1 MSAPISHKSAQQI
14 DAEAALWAARMDR
27 GPLEPEQEKQFRTW
41 LGEDR
46 RCMGAYGRMRAIA
59 LTTERARA
67 LGPDFDPAAFE
78 APAPLFTLPR
88 RRMLQLGGAI
98 AATVL
103 VGVAGTWQVL
113 SHRGRFATGKG
124 ETKVVALKD
133 GSVVTLNTASEIRVS
148 YTETMRSVE
157 LVQGEALFDV
167 AKNKTRPFVV
177 SAGDTNVRAVGT
189 SFTVRRLE
197 ATPIQVLVREG
208 VVEVSRP
215 ATGSA
220 PVRVAANSMAE
231 APQDDS
237 IAAIAAKPVPP
248 AQLHRQMAWQT
259 GQLAFEGETLAQAV
273 TEFARYSDTK
283 IIIEDP
289 ALAREEI
296 AGLFKATDPVGF
308 AQTIAISLNARARIT
323 EGEVRLT
330 R

>member
-1 MSAPISHKSAQQI
+1 MTLTQKSAQQI
-14 DAEAALWAARMDR
+14 DTEAAEWAARMDR
-27 GPLEPEQEKQFRTW
+27 GALGAEQEKQFLAW
-41 LGEDR
+41 LGADR

-78 APAPLFTLPR
+78 PKQSFSR
-88 RRMLQLGGAI
+88 RGLLQWGGAI
-98 AATVL
+98 AACAL
-103 VGVAGTWQVL
+103 VGVGGTWEVL
-113 SHRGRFATGKG
+113 RHRGRFITGKG

-133 GSVVTLNTASEIRVS
+133 GSVVTLNTASEIQVN
-148 YTETMRSVE
+148 YNEAMRSVE
-157 LVQGEALFDV
+157 LIQGEALFDV

-197 ATPIQVLVREG
+197 AAPVQVLVREG
-208 VVEVSRP
+208 VVEVFKP
-215 ATGSA
+215 ATDAA

-231 APQDDS
+231 A
-237 IAAIAAKPVPP
+237 AADTVIAAKPIPL
-248 AQLHRQMAWQT
+248 AQLRRQLAWQK
-259 GQLAFEGETLAQAV
+259 GQIAFEGETLAQAAA
-273 TEFARYSDTK
+273 EFARYSDTK
-283 IIIEDP
+283 IVIDDP

-308 AQTIAISLNARARIT
+308 AQTIALSLNARANIG

>member
-1 MSAPISHKSAQQI
+1 MTISQKSAQQI
-14 DAEAALWAARMDR
+14 DAEAAQWAARMDH
-27 GPLEPEQEKQFRTW
+27 GPLEPDQEKQFLAW

-67 LGPDFDPAAFE
+67 LGPDFDPEAFE
-78 APAPLFTLPR
+78 PPAPLLALPR

-98 AATVL
+98 AATAL
-103 VGVAGTWQVL
+103 IGVAGTWEVL
-113 SHRGRFATGKG
+113 RHRGRFATGKG

-133 GSVVTLNTASEIRVS
+133 GSVVTLNTASEIQVN

-189 SFTVRRLE
+189 SFTVRRLD
-197 ATPIQVLVREG
+197 AAPVQVLVREG
-208 VVEVSRP
+208 VVEVSKP
-215 ATGSA
+215 AIDAA
-220 PVRVAANSMAE
+220 PVRVSANSMAVAQE
-231 APQDDS
+231 DS
-237 IAAIAAKPVPP
+237 DGIVAAKPIPP
-248 AQLHRQMAWQT
+248 AQLHRQLAWQT
-259 GQLAFEGETLAQAV
+259 GQIAFEGETLAQAAA
-273 TEFARYSDTK
+273 EFARYSDTK
-283 IIIEDP
+283 IVIEDQ

-308 AQTIAISLNARARIT
+308 AQTIALSLNAHVRIR
-323 EGEVRLT
+323 EGEVRLA